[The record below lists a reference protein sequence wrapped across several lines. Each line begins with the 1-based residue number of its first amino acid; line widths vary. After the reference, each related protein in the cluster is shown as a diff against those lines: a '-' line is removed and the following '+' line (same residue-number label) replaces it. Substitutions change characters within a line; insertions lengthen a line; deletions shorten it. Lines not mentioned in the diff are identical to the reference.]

1 MVDSGV
7 DAYRKIDVKAR
18 VESASPGQ
26 LIVLLLEGLLRSLVE
41 VRSAIIDKDLQKKGE
56 RLSSAMSIV
65 LALRE
70 SLDDSV
76 ESELPHNIDLLYDYI
91 QRKMIEIN
99 QTMDV
104 NSIDE
109 IVELVITLKSG
120 WDQIV
125 ETP

>member
-26 LIVLLLEGLLRSLVE
+26 LVVLLFEGLLTSLVE
-41 VRSAIIDKDLQKKGE
+41 ARGAILERDLEKKGQKI
-56 RLSSAMSIV
+56 SAAMSIV
-65 LALRE
+65 LTLRE
-70 SLDDSV
+70 SLDVTLDSD
-76 ESELPHNIDLLYDYI
+76 LPHNIDLLYDYI

-109 IVELVITLKSG
+109 IVELVVTLKSG

-125 ETP
+125 ENT